1 MKRSLLIVFLMLVF
15 ASLVILAGE
24 DCPKTNVITTMSSG
38 NDSFK
43 AVQPLDYSKIVS
55 GGAMLSK
62 DEKKVAVCLSNG
74 NFTTAQMSNI
84 FVLPITKK
92 EEFIAVIRFSNG
104 QGKIVPGTYSP
115 ASGYGKPSWVYAEV
129 ALHKGEKGV
138 IASLGVQEGTA
149 TIIKM
154 TGDMICGK
162 FHLKTK
168 TGSSVKGE
176 IAGEFNVKLEKSK
189 W

>member
-1 MKRSLLIVFLMLVF
+1 MKRLLLIVFLMLVF
-15 ASLVILAGE
+15 VSFVNPAGE
-24 DCPKTNVITTMSSG
+24 DCPKTNVITKMVSS
-38 NDSFK
+38 NNSFK
-43 AVQPLDYSKIVS
+43 AVQPLDFSKIVS

-62 DEKKVAVCLSNG
+62 DGKKVAVCLSNA

-84 FVLPITKK
+84 FVLPIKKK

-104 QGKIVPGTYSP
+104 PDKIVPGTYSP
-115 ASGYGKPSWVYAEV
+115 ASGYGKPFWVYAEV

-138 IASLGVQEGTA
+138 IASLGVREGTA

-154 TGDMICGK
+154 TEDMICGK
-162 FHLKTK
+162 FHLKPK
-168 TGSSVKGE
+168 TGSSVIGE
-176 IAGEFNVKLEKSK
+176 IAGQFNVKLEKAR